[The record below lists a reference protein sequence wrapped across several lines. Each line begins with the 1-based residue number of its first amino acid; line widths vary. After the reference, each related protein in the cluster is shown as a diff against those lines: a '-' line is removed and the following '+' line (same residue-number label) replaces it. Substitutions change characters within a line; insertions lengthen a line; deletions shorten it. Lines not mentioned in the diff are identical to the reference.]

1 MAMDTLYKVMIVDD
15 HPLFRRGLQQLF
27 DVTPDVT
34 VVGEFGSGEEAL
46 ESVER
51 LQPDLIM
58 LDMNMKGMDG
68 IATLTEL
75 RARDIDARI
84 VMLTVSDAEE
94 DVVAALSLGADGYLL
109 KDTDPLELSRL
120 LRSALDGKMVL
131 SEQVTAILASQLR
144 HRKDAPTTPNADTLT
159 EREWEVLHLLAKGKS
174 NKMVARELD
183 VTEGT
188 VKVHVKNLLKKL
200 GLKSRLQAAVWVMN
214 YQQEQQSP

>member
-1 MAMDTLYKVMIVDD
+1 MDTLYKVIIVDD

-34 VVGEFGSGEEAL
+34 VVGEFGSGEDAL
-46 ESVER
+46 EAVER

-68 IATLTEL
+68 IATLNEL
-75 RARDIDARI
+75 RAREVDARI

-94 DVVAALSLGADGYLL
+94 DVITALSSGADGYLL
-109 KDTDPLELSRL
+109 KDTDPLELSRM

-131 SEQVTAILASQLR
+131 SEQVTAILAAQLR
-144 HRKDAPTTPNADTLT
+144 HRNDAPAVPNANTLT
-159 EREWEVLHLLAKGKS
+159 EREWEVLYLLAKGKS
-174 NKMVARELD
+174 NKMIARELE

-200 GLKSRLQAAVWVMN
+200 GLRSRLQAAVWVMN
-214 YQQEQQSP
+214 YQQEQTSS